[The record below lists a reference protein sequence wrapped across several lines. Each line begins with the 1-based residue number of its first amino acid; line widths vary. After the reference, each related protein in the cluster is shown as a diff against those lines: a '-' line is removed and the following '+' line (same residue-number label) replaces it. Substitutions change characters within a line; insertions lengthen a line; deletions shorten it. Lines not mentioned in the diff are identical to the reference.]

1 MIRLYNIET
10 NSDYLKSALINT
22 PVTQEFSEVLSAR
35 YPIPYINEPIKF
47 LVGIGEVVNLS
58 LLRCERVH
66 LPLVRNG
73 FLSNFIDKI
82 SKKRIGS
89 KQGINIF
96 KEDLITQSHRHI
108 TSTDL
113 IVDFKNVGQHQV
125 TIYGISAESH
135 IALSSSQSKFIAIMF
150 ANIGSIFEPIYIQ
163 IPNEKTLLGKN
174 FFPEKFI
181 SNLKTTNLFN
191 EHQLKFITN
200 NLKTIIGSETVN
212 HMPIHRALER
222 ELNHLVK

>member
-1 MIRLYNIET
+1 
-10 NSDYLKSALINT
+10 
-22 PVTQEFSEVLSAR
+22 
-35 YPIPYINEPIKF
+35 
-47 LVGIGEVVNLS
+47 
-58 LLRCERVH
+58 
-66 LPLVRNG
+66 
-73 FLSNFIDKI
+73 
-82 SKKRIGS
+82 
-89 KQGINIF
+89 
-96 KEDLITQSHRHI
+96 
-108 TSTDL
+108 
-113 IVDFKNVGQHQV
+113 
-125 TIYGISAESH
+125 
-135 IALSSSQSKFIAIMF
+135 MF